1 MVTQIPIT
9 IHVFTER
16 ITILELNSNFQHSEI
31 NTMADSIKYLSS
43 GVATGKTF
51 AAAQHINTT
60 RKNTVVVVPTLAL
73 VEQWSKSLAKDV
85 DVIVVTSDQ
94 DKETHGSGYSINPE
108 LFKTL
113 NVVQRLGSIIDNH
126 ANIGRKMVVITTH
139 ASFMA
144 FSPNA
149 KTVGSWHVIFDECP
163 PVHATV
169 RMATRDM
176 TSDAWVKKYLS
187 FSKTK
192 SIAPTTA
199 KDAKEDK
206 DGLYKITLDIS
217 AKEYEEV
224 TNICGGYSE
233 EDLRKRKILVP
244 LSNKNFYDVFS
255 RNSGYVFA
263 PTPYNPN
270 KKIKKSKKAQFSRS
284 KIEMV
289 GSTSDTSETLD
300 TPEVSKKDIYF
311 ECYVRPTANF
321 FSQWNSVTILGADLM
336 EKEIY
341 HYLKQFFDFEE
352 NTEMRAFQDESRLCR
367 DYSNVEIYYIS
378 DKDSSLSKTDFFKD
392 EDLNFKINES
402 VKEIVGEDKFIYTQ
416 NNYGAFE
423 LDEKLYDPDQSF
435 KVTSASH
442 GINDDRWTDCNVAV
456 FMSAINDSAVTAKI
470 KRELFGLT
478 NQQLRD
484 ALVSSSA
491 YQTIGRCS
499 VRTDNYHEKTIKF
512 VVFDEYQANF
522 LQTKFKNSKIMTKPS
537 NPVTVEYS
545 QTKKEMEDLRL
556 KLIKDDIKEKQYQ
569 EAAAAVKC
577 KYGIALSREAFLM
590 KSKNK
595 PLYKAKEILMQH
607 IRTKEQVKLS
617 EIRTYGGRSI
627 SNASAYFHQFPHEFL
642 EFDNIIL

>member
-1 MVTQIPIT
+1 
-9 IHVFTER
+9 
-16 ITILELNSNFQHSEI
+16 
-31 NTMADSIKYLSS
+31 MADSIKYLSS

-60 RKNTVVVVPTLAL
+60 RQNTVVVVPTLAL

-94 DKETHGSGYSINPE
+94 DKETHGAGYSIDPE

-149 KTVGSWHVIFDECP
+149 KTVGSWNIIFDECP

-176 TSDAWVKKYLS
+176 TSDAWVKKYLK

-192 SIAPTTA
+192 SIAPTTSTVSTTG
-199 KDAKEDK
+199 KEDK

-244 LSNKNFYDVFS
+244 LSNKNFYDVYS
-255 RNSGYVFA
+255 RSNGYTFA
-263 PTPYNPN
+263 PMPYNPN
-270 KKIKKSKKAQFSRS
+270 KKIKKSKKAQFYHA
-284 KIEMV
+284 KAEAV
-289 GSTSDTSETLD
+289 GVSTGAESV
-300 TPEVSKKDIYF
+300 EVSKKDIYF

-341 HYLKQFFDFEE
+341 HYLKQFFTFEE
-352 NTEMRAFQDESRLCR
+352 HEEMRAFQDESRLCR

-378 DKDSSLSKTDFFKD
+378 DKESSLSKTDFFKD
-392 EDLNFKINES
+392 EDLNFKINEA
-402 VKEIVGEDKFIYTQ
+402 VKEIVGEDNFIYTQ

-423 LDEKLYDPDQSF
+423 LDEKLYEQEQGF

-442 GINDDRWTDCNVAV
+442 GLNDARWTDCNVAV
-456 FMSAINDSAVTAKI
+456 FMSAINDSAVTAKV

-478 NQQLRD
+478 NQQMRD

-522 LQTKFKNSKIMTKPS
+522 LQTKFKNSKIMTKPTK
-537 NPVTVEYS
+537 PVTVEYS
-545 QTKKEMEDLRL
+545 QTRKEMEDLRM

-577 KYGIALSREAFLM
+577 KYGVDLTREAFLM

-607 IRTKEQVKLS
+607 IRAKEQVKLS
-617 EIRTYGGRSI
+617 EIRAYGGRSI
-627 SNASAYFHQFPHEFL
+627 SNAAAYFHQFPHEFL